1 MSSSRNP
8 RETQRADRTW
18 IHDRGGPSAPHPL
31 ASTPPSPTAAAGKV
45 LNETAI
51 ESACKTLGGIYS
63 PTCNGDYIRNTL
75 RLVVA
80 GALVRGALSQA
91 GDSKLKGRLRRESD
105 FKANLESDGKKQEL
119 VDLLRSMAKKQV
131 LWRNLFEN
139 GTLLSS
145 F

>member
-8 RETQRADRTW
+8 RETHRTR
-18 IHDRGGPSAPHPL
+18 IHERGGPSAPHPL

-131 LWRNLFEN
+131 VWRNLFEN